1 MNNPTGKQPRQKRID
16 VFEVHSNVS
25 AEVVEITTEKLE
37 LILRQ
42 YVDCLSG
49 KNSWQAPL
57 GICLTIILVLLTSNF
72 NARFG
77 LSPDTWVAIFVI
89 SFIISLVWLVVCIV
103 RLRKVISVDDLMA
116 KVKNK
121 I

>member
-1 MNNPTGKQPRQKRID
+1 MSNLPPKIPRTKRID

-25 AEVVEITTEKLE
+25 AELVEITTEKLE

-42 YVDCLSG
+42 HVDCLSG
-49 KNSWQAPL
+49 KNLWQAPL

-72 NARFG
+72 NAKFG
-77 LSPDTWVAIFVI
+77 LSPDTWTAIFVI
-89 SFIISLVWLVVCIV
+89 SLVLSLLWLVVALLK
-103 RLRKVISVDDLMA
+103 LRKVITVDELMS

-121 I
+121 L